1 MIGQISSVTNA
12 HNYFQFISE
21 FILDY
26 VLSWDDSRSCIVKRI
41 DLPLDLSQS
50 LNSPAYLGAK
60 ILFYG
65 KLKKHVRAL

>member
-1 MIGQISSVTNA
+1 MDGS
-12 HNYFQFISE
+12 
-21 FILDY
+21 
-26 VLSWDDSRSCIVKRI
+26 KRI